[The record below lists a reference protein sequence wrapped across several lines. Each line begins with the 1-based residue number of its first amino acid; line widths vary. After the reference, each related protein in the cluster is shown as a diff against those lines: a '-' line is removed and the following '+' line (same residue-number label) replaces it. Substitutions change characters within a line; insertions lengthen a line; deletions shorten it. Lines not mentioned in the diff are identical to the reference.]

1 MYACLQK
8 QVTYVAILFNTT
20 IYLDKVDDGNS
31 TVNVLGL
38 QWDTQTGTHAYLPVP
53 QVTQYILKLRLD

>member
-20 IYLDKVDDGNS
+20 IYLDKVDDGKAQ
-31 TVNVLGL
+31 LM
-38 QWDTQTGTHAYLPVP
+38 Y
-53 QVTQYILKLRLD
+53 